1 MTAGKGWWGQR
12 RNRQLTLIACFLLPS
27 LAIFFLYRILPLGW
41 NVILSFES
49 WSPLKPAAWV
59 GFEHYV
65 EMWSYDDVFWVSLWN
80 TLIFIAASPG
90 SPLRWVRAVGESDS
104 RAPASTAP
112 SSSCPI
118 R

>member
-80 TLIFIAASPG
+80 TLIFIAAS
-90 SPLRWVRAVGESDS
+90 
-104 RAPASTAP
+104 
-112 SSSCPI
+112 
-118 R
+118 